1 MSSSAEIAFK
11 NYNAEVEVIEEAFES
26 FYDEMD
32 ACEDDYFSCYE
43 DLDEEELTEAQEVE
57 AQEAEAREAELYERL
72 EETDAQ
78 AWARAE
84 KRNEIFLAAIAEV
97 QARIDEIHASTTV
110 PELETAW

>member
-1 MSSSAEIAFK
+1 MAYAGD
-11 NYNAEVEVIEEAFES
+11 NAQ
-26 FYDEMD
+26 
-32 ACEDDYFSCYE
+32 DDYLSLGECE
-43 DLDEEELTEAQEVE
+43 DLDEAELTEAQEVE

-110 PELETAW
+110 EKPELETAW